1 MNLTKIIQKSLIV
14 LVLLMPALWSTESM
28 AGSVALVL
36 TRSGALIN
44 VTDPAGVWQHEGG
57 TVFNGAT
64 QIGYYALHRRVTTT
78 GTSTLN
84 TAMET
89 ITLFLNTA
97 QVVGNAP
104 RNITIEGAHDFTS
117 GRFRGS
123 VSAASAQYNWIQDA
137 NVLGAPSTAIG
148 DTILTIDWLQSTT
161 LTLP

>member
-1 MNLTKIIQKSLIV
+1 MNITKIIKQSLIV
-14 LVLLMPALWSTESM
+14 LVFLMPALWSTEST
-28 AGSVALVL
+28 AGSVALLL
-36 TRSGALIN
+36 TRSTLTN
-44 VTDPAGVWQHEGG
+44 VTDAAGGWQHEGG
-57 TVFNGAT
+57 TVFSGAT
-64 QIGYYALHRRVTTT
+64 QIGYYALHRRTTT
-78 GTSTLN
+78 GGTNTLN

-89 ITLFLNTA
+89 LTLFLNTA
-97 QVVGNAP
+97 QVQGNAP
-104 RNITIEGAHDFTS
+104 RNITIEGAHDFSS